1 MIDLEDE
8 MAFIPS
14 TKMVKTNPIENQ
26 TSFLGVS
33 EDDTAFLKTV
43 NALNSEESALA
54 TAKIYDSL
62 RLATKIFESSNDAVV
77 IMTVH
82 HKFIDVNP
90 AFSLITGYDKI
101 EIFDQPSIILKSH
114 HHDNHFYFSL
124 HRKLLKFGE
133 WRGEVWIKC
142 KNNTVLPLQLSVHG
156 VRDNN
161 GVITHFV
168 GIFSD
173 MSAHKSTED
182 ELSKL
187 AHYDPLTGLSNRTQF
202 VERLKFTLD
211 MAKRNHHQSALML
224 LDLDRFK
231 LVNDTLGHQLGDELL
246 IQVARRL
253 KQCVREV
260 DTVSRLGGDEFTVI
274 LGTIQSSENAACV
287 ANKILATLSAPFVLS
302 EREVFV
308 SVSIGITVFPIDGDS
323 VNLLIKNA
331 DTAMYHA
338 KESGR
343 NNYQYFSDTMNKK
356 MLDELEMETNLRQAF
371 KNEEFS
377 LNYQPQ
383 FALKSKKLIG
393 AEVLVRWNHPT
404 LGWISP
410 AVFIPYAEKSNL
422 IIALGEWVLRTAC
435 RQAVAWQT
443 SGLKLQPMSVNLSGM
458 QLKQP
463 DLLYKV
469 AQILE
474 ETHFPAHLL
483 ELELTEGVLM
493 ANVEETIT
501 TLNKL
506 KDMGIRLSIDDFG
519 TGYSSL
525 SYLKRFP
532 IDTLKIDQS
541 FIREITTSSDDSAIA
556 STIIAMAHNLRLN
569 VIAEGVETIEQAN
582 ILLDK
587 ECDDVQGYFFSRPL
601 CESDFCQLLTKL
613 QADLA

>member
-1 MIDLEDE
+1 
-8 MAFIPS
+8 
-14 TKMVKTNPIENQ
+14 
-26 TSFLGVS
+26 
-33 EDDTAFLKTV
+33 
-43 NALNSEESALA
+43 
-54 TAKIYDSL
+54 
-62 RLATKIFESSNDAVV
+62 
-77 IMTVH
+77 
-82 HKFIDVNP
+82 
-90 AFSLITGYDKI
+90 
-101 EIFDQPSIILKSH
+101 
-114 HHDNHFYFSL
+114 
-124 HRKLLKFGE
+124 
-133 WRGEVWIKC
+133 
-142 KNNTVLPLQLSVHG
+142 
-156 VRDNN
+156 
-161 GVITHFV
+161 
-168 GIFSD
+168 
-173 MSAHKSTED
+173 
-182 ELSKL
+182 
-187 AHYDPLTGLSNRTQF
+187 
-202 VERLKFTLD
+202 
-211 MAKRNHHQSALML
+211 
-224 LDLDRFK
+224 
-231 LVNDTLGHQLGDELL
+231 
-246 IQVARRL
+246 
-253 KQCVREV
+253 
-260 DTVSRLGGDEFTVI
+260 
-274 LGTIQSSENAACV
+274 
-287 ANKILATLSAPFVLS
+287 
-302 EREVFV
+302 
-308 SVSIGITVFPIDGDS
+308 
-323 VNLLIKNA
+323 
-331 DTAMYHA
+331 MYHA

-343 NNYQYFSDTMNKK
+343 NNYQYFSDTMNNK
-356 MLDELEMETNLRQAF
+356 MIDELEMETNLRQAF
-371 KNEEFS
+371 KNGEFS

-383 FALKSKKLIG
+383 FALKTKKLIG

-435 RQAVAWQT
+435 KQAVAWQT

-469 AQILE
+469 AQILD
-474 ETHFPAHLL
+474 ETQFPAHLL

>member
-33 EDDTAFLKTV
+33 EDDTVFLKTV

>member
-1 MIDLEDE
+1 
-8 MAFIPS
+8 
-14 TKMVKTNPIENQ
+14 
-26 TSFLGVS
+26 
-33 EDDTAFLKTV
+33 
-43 NALNSEESALA
+43 
-54 TAKIYDSL
+54 
-62 RLATKIFESSNDAVV
+62 
-77 IMTVH
+77 
-82 HKFIDVNP
+82 
-90 AFSLITGYDKI
+90 
-101 EIFDQPSIILKSH
+101 
-114 HHDNHFYFSL
+114 
-124 HRKLLKFGE
+124 
-133 WRGEVWIKC
+133 
-142 KNNTVLPLQLSVHG
+142 
-156 VRDNN
+156 
-161 GVITHFV
+161 
-168 GIFSD
+168 
-173 MSAHKSTED
+173 
-182 ELSKL
+182 
-187 AHYDPLTGLSNRTQF
+187 
-202 VERLKFTLD
+202 
-211 MAKRNHHQSALML
+211 MAKRNHQQSALML

-274 LGTIQSSENAACV
+274 LGTIQSSENAASV
-287 ANKILATLSAPFVLS
+287 ATKILVALNAPFVLS

-308 SVSIGITVFPIDGDS
+308 SVSIGITVFPVDGDS

-356 MLDELEMETNLRQAF
+356 MIDELEMETNLRQAF
-371 KNEEFS
+371 KNGEFS

-383 FALKSKKLIG
+383 FALKTKKLIG

-435 RQAVAWQT
+435 TQAVSWQK

-474 ETHFPAHLL
+474 ETQFPAQLL

>member
-1 MIDLEDE
+1 
-8 MAFIPS
+8 
-14 TKMVKTNPIENQ
+14 
-26 TSFLGVS
+26 
-33 EDDTAFLKTV
+33 
-43 NALNSEESALA
+43 
-54 TAKIYDSL
+54 
-62 RLATKIFESSNDAVV
+62 
-77 IMTVH
+77 
-82 HKFIDVNP
+82 
-90 AFSLITGYDKI
+90 
-101 EIFDQPSIILKSH
+101 
-114 HHDNHFYFSL
+114 
-124 HRKLLKFGE
+124 
-133 WRGEVWIKC
+133 
-142 KNNTVLPLQLSVHG
+142 
-156 VRDNN
+156 
-161 GVITHFV
+161 
-168 GIFSD
+168 
-173 MSAHKSTED
+173 MSAHKSTEN

-187 AHYDPLTGLSNRTQF
+187 AHYDPLTGLSNRAQF

-211 MAKRNHHQSALML
+211 MAKRNHQQSALML

-274 LGTIQSSENAACV
+274 LGTIQSSENAASV
-287 ANKILATLSAPFVLS
+287 ATKILVALNAPFVLS

-308 SVSIGITVFPIDGDS
+308 SVSIGITVFPVDGDS

-356 MLDELEMETNLRQAF
+356 MIDELEMETNLRQAF
-371 KNEEFS
+371 KNGEFS

-383 FALKSKKLIG
+383 FALKTKKLIG

-435 RQAVAWQT
+435 TQAVSWQK

-474 ETHFPAHLL
+474 ETQFPAQLL

>member
-1 MIDLEDE
+1 

>member
-1 MIDLEDE
+1 

-14 TKMVKTNPIENQ
+14 AEMSNTPPQQ
-26 TSFLGVS
+26 TSAFLGVT
-33 EDDTAFLKTV
+33 EHETALFKNGLPLTH
-43 NALNSEESALA
+43 SEESARV
-54 TAKIYDSL
+54 TTKICDSL
-62 RLATKIFESSNDAVV
+62 RLATTLFDNSHDAVV
-77 IMTVH
+77 ITTVDYT
-82 HKFIDVNP
+82 FIDVNP
-90 AFSLITGYDKI
+90 AFSLMTGYDKA
-101 EIFDQPSIILKSH
+101 DILNQHPVMLTSH
-114 HHDNHFYFSL
+114 HHDTHFYFSL
-124 HRKLLKFGE
+124 QRKLVKCGE
-133 WRGEVWIKC
+133 WHGEVWIKC
-142 KNNTVLPLQLSVHG
+142 KNSAVLPLQLSVYG
-156 VRDNN
+156 VRENN
-161 GVITHFV
+161 GGITHFV
-168 GIFSD
+168 GILRNTR
-173 MSAHKSTED
+173 AHKSTED

-187 AHYDPLTGLSNRTQF
+187 AHYDPLTGLSNRTHF
-202 VERLKFTLD
+202 VDRLKFTLD

-224 LDLDRFK
+224 LDVDRFK

-287 ANKILATLSAPFVLS
+287 ANKILGALSAPFMLS

-308 SVSIGITVFPIDGDS
+308 SVSVGITVFPIDGES
-323 VNLLIKNA
+323 VHLLIKNA

-371 KNEEFS
+371 KNDEFS

-383 FALKSKKLIG
+383 FALKTKKLIG

-410 AVFIPYAEKSNL
+410 AIFIPYAEKSNL

-435 RQAVAWQT
+435 MQAVSWQKM
-443 SGLKLQPMSVNLSGM
+443 GLKIQPMSVNLSGM

-469 AQILE
+469 ANILE
-474 ETHFPAHLL
+474 ETHFPAELL

-541 FIREITTSSDDSAIA
+541 FIKEITTNSDDSAIA

-601 CESDFCQLLTKL
+601 CESDFCQLLTKR

>member
-1 MIDLEDE
+1 M
-8 MAFIPS
+8 
-14 TKMVKTNPIENQ
+14 
-26 TSFLGVS
+26 
-33 EDDTAFLKTV
+33 
-43 NALNSEESALA
+43 
-54 TAKIYDSL
+54 
-62 RLATKIFESSNDAVV
+62 SN
-77 IMTVH
+77 
-82 HKFIDVNP
+82 
-90 AFSLITGYDKI
+90 L
-101 EIFDQPSIILKSH
+101 
-114 HHDNHFYFSL
+114 
-124 HRKLLKFGE
+124 
-133 WRGEVWIKC
+133 
-142 KNNTVLPLQLSVHG
+142 
-156 VRDNN
+156 
-161 GVITHFV
+161 
-168 GIFSD
+168 
-173 MSAHKSTED
+173 
-182 ELSKL
+182 
-187 AHYDPLTGLSNRTQF
+187 TQF

-211 MAKRNHHQSALML
+211 TAIRNHQQSALML

-274 LGTIQSSENAACV
+274 LGTIQSSENAASV
-287 ANKILATLSAPFVLS
+287 ATKILVALNAPFVLS

-308 SVSIGITVFPIDGDS
+308 SVSIGITVFPVDGDS

-356 MLDELEMETNLRQAF
+356 MIDELEMETNLRQAF
-371 KNEEFS
+371 KNGEFS

-383 FALKSKKLIG
+383 FALKTKKLIG

-435 RQAVAWQT
+435 TQAVSWQK

-474 ETHFPAHLL
+474 ETQFPAQLL

>member
-1 MIDLEDE
+1 
-8 MAFIPS
+8 
-14 TKMVKTNPIENQ
+14 
-26 TSFLGVS
+26 
-33 EDDTAFLKTV
+33 
-43 NALNSEESALA
+43 
-54 TAKIYDSL
+54 
-62 RLATKIFESSNDAVV
+62 
-77 IMTVH
+77 
-82 HKFIDVNP
+82 
-90 AFSLITGYDKI
+90 
-101 EIFDQPSIILKSH
+101 
-114 HHDNHFYFSL
+114 
-124 HRKLLKFGE
+124 
-133 WRGEVWIKC
+133 
-142 KNNTVLPLQLSVHG
+142 
-156 VRDNN
+156 
-161 GVITHFV
+161 VITHFI

-173 MSAHKSTED
+173 MSAHKSTEN

-187 AHYDPLTGLSNRTQF
+187 AHYDPLTGLSNRAQF

-211 MAKRNHHQSALML
+211 MAKRNHQQSALML

-274 LGTIQSSENAACV
+274 LGTIQSSENAASV
-287 ANKILATLSAPFVLS
+287 ATKILVALNAPFVLS

-308 SVSIGITVFPIDGDS
+308 SVSIGITVFPVDGDS

-356 MLDELEMETNLRQAF
+356 MIDELEMETNLRQAF
-371 KNEEFS
+371 KNGEFS

-383 FALKSKKLIG
+383 FALKTKKLIG

-435 RQAVAWQT
+435 TQAVSWQK

-474 ETHFPAHLL
+474 ETQFPAQLL

>member
-1 MIDLEDE
+1 
-8 MAFIPS
+8 
-14 TKMVKTNPIENQ
+14 
-26 TSFLGVS
+26 
-33 EDDTAFLKTV
+33 
-43 NALNSEESALA
+43 
-54 TAKIYDSL
+54 
-62 RLATKIFESSNDAVV
+62 
-77 IMTVH
+77 
-82 HKFIDVNP
+82 
-90 AFSLITGYDKI
+90 
-101 EIFDQPSIILKSH
+101 
-114 HHDNHFYFSL
+114 
-124 HRKLLKFGE
+124 
-133 WRGEVWIKC
+133 
-142 KNNTVLPLQLSVHG
+142 
-156 VRDNN
+156 
-161 GVITHFV
+161 
-168 GIFSD
+168 
-173 MSAHKSTED
+173 MSAHKSTEN

-187 AHYDPLTGLSNRTQF
+187 AHYDPLTGLSNRAQF
-202 VERLKFTLD
+202 VERLKLTLD
-211 MAKRNHHQSALML
+211 MAKRNHQQSALML

-274 LGTIQSSENAACV
+274 LGTIQSSENAASV
-287 ANKILATLSAPFVLS
+287 ATKILVALNAPFVLS

-308 SVSIGITVFPIDGDS
+308 SVSIGITVFPVDGDS

-356 MLDELEMETNLRQAF
+356 MIDELEMETNLRQAF
-371 KNEEFS
+371 KNGEFS

-383 FALKSKKLIG
+383 FALKTKKLIG

-435 RQAVAWQT
+435 TQAVSWQK

-474 ETHFPAHLL
+474 ETQFPAQLL

>member
-1 MIDLEDE
+1 LIDLEDE

-33 EDDTAFLKTV
+33 EDDTVFLKTV

-114 HHDNHFYFSL
+114 HHNNHFYFSL

>member
-1 MIDLEDE
+1 MIDSEDE
-8 MAFIPS
+8 MAFTPS
-14 TKMVKTNPIENQ
+14 AEMPKTNPIEHQ
-26 TSFLGVS
+26 TFFLGVS
-33 EDDTAFLKTV
+33 EQEAYFLKDV
-43 NALNSEESALA
+43 NTLNSVESARA
-54 TAKIYDSL
+54 TTKIGESL
-62 RLATKIFESSNDAVV
+62 RLATKIFESSNEAVV
-77 IMTVH
+77 ITTSH

-90 AFSLITGYDKI
+90 AFSQITGYDKA
-101 EIFDQPSIILKSH
+101 EMLHQPTVILNSH
-114 HHDNHFYFSL
+114 HHDQNFYLSL

-142 KNNTVLPLQLSVHG
+142 KNNNVLPLQLSVYS
-156 VRDNN
+156 VRDDNN
-161 GVITHFV
+161 VITHFI

-173 MSAHKSTED
+173 MSAHKSTEN

-187 AHYDPLTGLSNRTQF
+187 AHYDPLTGLSNRAQF

-211 MAKRNHHQSALML
+211 MAKRNHQQSALML

-253 KQCVREV
+253 KQCVREL

-274 LGTIQSSENAACV
+274 LGAIQSSENAASV
-287 ANKILATLSAPFVLS
+287 ATKILVALNAPFVLS

-308 SVSIGITVFPIDGDS
+308 SVSIGITVFPVDGDS

-343 NNYQYFSDTMNKK
+343 NNYQYFSDTMNNK
-356 MLDELEMETNLRQAF
+356 MIDELEMETNLRQAF
-371 KNEEFS
+371 KNGEFS

-383 FALKSKKLIG
+383 FALKTKKLIG

-435 RQAVAWQT
+435 TQAVSWQQ

-469 AQILE
+469 AQILD

-587 ECDDVQGYFFSRPL
+587 ACDDVQGYFFSRPL

>member
-1 MIDLEDE
+1 

-33 EDDTAFLKTV
+33 EDDTVFLKTV

>member
-1 MIDLEDE
+1 MTL
-8 MAFIPS
+8 MPS
-14 TKMVKTNPIENQ
+14 AQETNQKTNDV
-26 TSFLGVS
+26 TSFLHV
-33 EDDTAFLKTV
+33 TAQEAVFLKANT
-43 NALNSEESALA
+43 NEQ
-54 TAKIYDSL
+54 THRI
-62 RLATKIFESSNDAVV
+62 ATKICETLRLTMKMFEGSRDAVV
-77 IMTVH
+77 ITDSH
-82 HKFIDVNP
+82 HHFIDVNP
-90 AFSLITGYDKI
+90 AFCAITGYSKTD
-101 EIFDQPSIILKSH
+101 ILHQAPALLNSH
-114 HHDNHFYFSL
+114 YHDSQFYFAL
-124 HRKLLKFGE
+124 YRQLLTSEQWVGE
-133 WRGEVWIKC
+133 IWIKC
-142 KNNTVLPLQLSVHG
+142 KNNNLLPLKLSLYSVK
-156 VRDNN
+156 DEQ

-173 MSAHKSTED
+173 LSAHKSTEN

-187 AHYDPLTGLSNRTQF
+187 AHYDSLTGLANRAQF
-202 VERLKFTLD
+202 VERLQFTLD
-211 MAKRNHHQSALML
+211 MAKRNRHQSALML
-224 LDLDRFK
+224 LDVDRFK

-246 IQVARRL
+246 VQVARRL

-260 DTVSRLGGDEFTVI
+260 DTVSRLGGDEFTII
-274 LGTIQSSENAACV
+274 LGTIQSSENAAGV
-287 ANKILATLSAPFVLS
+287 AKKILHALSTPFILN

-308 SVSIGITVFPIDGDS
+308 SVSIGITVFPLDGDS
-323 VNLLIKNA
+323 VHLLIKNA

-343 NNYQYFSDTMNKK
+343 NNYQYFSDTMNQK

-371 KNEEFS
+371 KNNEFS

-383 FALKSKKLIG
+383 FALKTQKLIG
-393 AEVLVRWNHPT
+393 AEVLVRWHHPV

-435 RQAVAWQT
+435 MQAVSWQKT
-443 SGLKLQPMSVNLSGM
+443 GLTLQPMSVNLSGM

-474 ETHFPAHLL
+474 ETQFPAHLL

-501 TLNKL
+501 TLKKL
-506 KDMGIRLSIDDFG
+506 KEMGIRLSIDDFG

-541 FIREITTSSDDSAIA
+541 FIKEITTSSDDSAIA

-587 ECDDVQGYFFSRPL
+587 DCDDVQGYFFSRPL
-601 CESDFCQLLTKL
+601 CEADFCQLLTKM
-613 QADLA
+613 QAESV

>member
-124 HRKLLKFGE
+124 HRKLVKFGE

>member
-1 MIDLEDE
+1 LIDLEDE

-14 TKMVKTNPIENQ
+14 TKMAKTNPIKNQ
-26 TSFLGVS
+26 TSFGGVS
-33 EDDTAFLKTV
+33 EHDTAFLKTV
-43 NALNSEESALA
+43 NALNSEESAHA

-62 RLATKIFESSNDAVV
+62 RLATTIFENSNEAVV
-77 IMTVH
+77 ITTLH
-82 HKFIDVNP
+82 HQFIDVNP
-90 AFSLITGYDKI
+90 AFSLITGYDKADI
-101 EIFDQPSIILKSH
+101 LNQPSVILNSH

-124 HRKLLKFGE
+124 YRKLLKFGE

-142 KNNTVLPLQLSVHG
+142 KNNNVLPLQLSVHS
-156 VRDNN
+156 VNDEN
-161 GVITHFV
+161 GVMTHFV

-173 MSAHKSTED
+173 MTAHKSTEN

-187 AHYDPLTGLSNRTQF
+187 AHFDPLTGLSNRTQF

-211 MAKRNHHQSALML
+211 IAKRNHHQSALML

-231 LVNDTLGHQLGDELL
+231 LINDTLGHQLGDELL
-246 IQVARRL
+246 VQVSRRL

-274 LGTIQSSENAACV
+274 LGEIHSSENAACV
-287 ANKILATLSAPFVLS
+287 ANKILTTLNAPFMLS

-308 SVSIGITVFPIDGDS
+308 SVSIGITVFPVDGDS

-343 NNYQYFSDTMNKK
+343 NNYQYFSDTMNKN

-383 FALKSKKLIG
+383 FALKTRKLIG

-410 AVFIPYAEKSNL
+410 AIFIPYAEKSNL

-435 RQAVAWQT
+435 KQAVAWQT

>member
-1 MIDLEDE
+1 LIDLEDE

-33 EDDTAFLKTV
+33 EDDTVFLKTV

>member
-1 MIDLEDE
+1 
-8 MAFIPS
+8 
-14 TKMVKTNPIENQ
+14 
-26 TSFLGVS
+26 
-33 EDDTAFLKTV
+33 
-43 NALNSEESALA
+43 
-54 TAKIYDSL
+54 
-62 RLATKIFESSNDAVV
+62 
-77 IMTVH
+77 
-82 HKFIDVNP
+82 
-90 AFSLITGYDKI
+90 
-101 EIFDQPSIILKSH
+101 
-114 HHDNHFYFSL
+114 
-124 HRKLLKFGE
+124 
-133 WRGEVWIKC
+133 
-142 KNNTVLPLQLSVHG
+142 
-156 VRDNN
+156 
-161 GVITHFV
+161 
-168 GIFSD
+168 
-173 MSAHKSTED
+173 MSAHKSTEN

-187 AHYDPLTGLSNRTQF
+187 AHFDPLTGLSNRTQF

-211 MAKRNHHQSALML
+211 IAKRNHHQSALML

-231 LVNDTLGHQLGDELL
+231 LINDTLGHQLGDELL
-246 IQVARRL
+246 VQVSRRL

-274 LGTIQSSENAACV
+274 LGEIHSNENAACV
-287 ANKILATLSAPFVLS
+287 ANKILTTLNSPFILS

-308 SVSIGITVFPIDGDS
+308 SVSIGITVFPVDGDS

-343 NNYQYFSDTMNKK
+343 NNYQYFSDTMNKN

-383 FALKSKKLIG
+383 FALKTKKLIG

-435 RQAVAWQT
+435 QQAVAWQT

-469 AQILE
+469 AQILD
-474 ETHFPAHLL
+474 ETQFPAHLL

-541 FIREITTSSDDSAIA
+541 FIREITTSNDDSAIA
-556 STIIAMAHNLRLN
+556 STIIAMADNLRLN

>member
-1 MIDLEDE
+1 

-33 EDDTAFLKTV
+33 EDDTVFLKTV

-483 ELELTEGVLM
+483 ELERTEGVLM